1 MPVTKDP
8 RLTYY
13 EVLKKGE
20 DGWGV
25 FYSLHGRWAFE
36 SLNGARLIAKELERH
51 GNMVRVRPVYV
62 NQWGSVYDIGSV
74 VYSTEKGR
82 KKHDGK
88 VQKA

>member
-1 MPVTKDP
+1 MPVIKDP

-25 FYSLHGRWAFE
+25 FYSLHCQWAFE
-36 SLNGARLIAKELERH
+36 SLNGARLIAKELERK
-51 GNMVRVRPVYV
+51 GYMVRVRPVYV
-62 NQWGSVYDIGSV
+62 NQWGSAYDSGGA
-74 VYSTEKGR
+74 VYSTEEEM
-82 KKHDGK
+82 KKNGK